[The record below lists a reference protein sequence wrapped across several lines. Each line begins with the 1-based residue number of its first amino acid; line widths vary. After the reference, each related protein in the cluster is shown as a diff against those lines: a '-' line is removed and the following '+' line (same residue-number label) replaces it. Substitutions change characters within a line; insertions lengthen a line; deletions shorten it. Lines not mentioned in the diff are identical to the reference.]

1 MNQRFSITPANAVND
16 SRLTDS
22 VYRTLAAIGIYGD
35 KNGWCWPSQ
44 STLANLRGVSRQ
56 TINTH
61 TKDLI
66 AYGYLNIQPRYDE
79 ETGAQKSNMMQIKF
93 DFEPD
98 LTGGVKS
105 MTLQGGASPGL
116 YTPPQ
121 ALDLT
126 HNALKNG
133 TSNAVTAVAEKTPID
148 ELVDYFIEITHCR
161 EPNGDMVEK
170 WVKPLVA
177 IYKTSG
183 ESYSRTKDTI
193 RAAVSEMR
201 DKNLTIANPGSIQNV
216 AVSLKQTQRFE
227 VSAR

>member
-1 MNQRFSITPANAVND
+1 
-16 SRLTDS
+16 LTDS

-105 MTLQGGASPGL
+105 KALQGGASPEL

-121 ALDLT
+121 VLDLT
-126 HNALKNG
+126 HNAPKNEPINDDG
-133 TSNAVTAVAEKTPID
+133 DGVKSPID
-148 ELVDYFIEITHCR
+148 ELFDYFIEITHCR
-161 EPNGDMVEK
+161 EPNGDNGVVAEK
-170 WVKPLVA
+170 WAKPLVA
-177 IYKTSG
+177 IYKASG
-183 ESYSRTKDTI
+183 ESFPRTKETI
-193 RAAVSEMR
+193 RAAVDVMR

-227 VSAR
+227 VTAR